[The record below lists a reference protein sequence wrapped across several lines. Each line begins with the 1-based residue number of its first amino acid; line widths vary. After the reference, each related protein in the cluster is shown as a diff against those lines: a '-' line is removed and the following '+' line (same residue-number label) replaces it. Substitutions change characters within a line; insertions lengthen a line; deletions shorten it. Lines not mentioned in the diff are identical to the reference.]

1 MSSQF
6 KINLNKCKDIV
17 FEKESFASQTQS
29 PSSLFQLT
37 ATQFDD
43 CRLGRLSFSQLTQ
56 SESSYFELNLSG
68 KRLTLSEQAFSL
80 MKQNTNSQFIMFTN
94 LSESSSVCLK
104 PKTFA
109 DITQGLN
116 STVRISFQLN
126 NQNDFLMQQNSIEN
140 LKQNVTSQF
149 QVYILKPINVKLESE
164 SVSNLDQ
171 DTLSNFEL
179 WVNKAKSNFILDQNS
194 FSKINQAKESTIQI
208 GYVSSQDGSV
218 YYQSPN
224 TFNQLKSEYNS
235 QIIYDFSSGTKFSLK
250 YAARPMP
257 RIMPNIKNSNLTI
270 EEQLFKMFPN
280 LGRQSRPDLLN
291 LNEYKLEAND
301 FCSISEIPF
310 DVLVKLRPDTD
321 CSCSVYYL
329 YRSIRKI
336 RNDTDNKWV
345 LNAPECYQKKILAN
359 EKKLTKDGGLNEMN
373 NLNELENM
381 CKFKEMIA
389 NCKSIGDFKPSKQV
403 DSSQLKECENSFDY
417 FESAQVSQFLSII
430 KIS

>member
-6 KINLNKCKDIV
+6 KININKCKDIV

-43 CRLGRLSFSQLTQ
+43 CRLGRLSFSQLKQ

-80 MKQNTNSQFIMFTN
+80 MKQDTNSQFIIFAN
-94 LSESSSVCLK
+94 LSASSSVCLK

-126 NQNDFLMQQNSIEN
+126 NQNDFVMQQNSIEN

-149 QVYILKPINVKLESE
+149 QVYILKPINVQLESE
-164 SVSNLDQ
+164 SVSSLDQ

-194 FSKINQAKESTIQI
+194 FSKINQAKESSIQI

-224 TFNQLKSEYNS
+224 TFSQLKSEFNS
-235 QIIYDFSSGTKFSLK
+235 QIIYDFSPGTKFSLK

-291 LNEYKLEAND
+291 LNEKQMI
-301 FCSISEIPF
+301 F
-310 DVLVKLRPDTD
+310 VQLVRYHLM
-321 CSCSVYYL
+321 CL
-329 YRSIRKI
+329 
-336 RNDTDNKWV
+336 
-345 LNAPECYQKKILAN
+345 LN
-359 EKKLTKDGGLNEMN
+359 
-373 NLNELENM
+373 
-381 CKFKEMIA
+381 
-389 NCKSIGDFKPSKQV
+389 
-403 DSSQLKECENSFDY
+403 
-417 FESAQVSQFLSII
+417 
-430 KIS
+430 